1 MSALDPRERDLV
13 KCEDMRLYAERA
25 REFLGSRSLEAFL
38 ADEMAQA
45 AVVRCI
51 EVIGEAA
58 RLVSEDTR
66 RRAPEIPWSL
76 ITGMRHVL
84 AHDDGTVDLDR
95 VYRVVTEQLPE
106 LLTHLGT
113 LIASLEQDVGWSKD
127 DEEDPPQSP

>member
-1 MSALDPRERDLV
+1 MGDLDPRERDLV
-13 KCEDMRLYAERA
+13 KCEDMRLHAERA
-25 REFLGSRSLEAFL
+25 RQFLDSRSLDEFLG
-38 ADEMAQA
+38 DEMAQA

-84 AHDDGTVDLDR
+84 AHEYGTVDLER
-95 VYRVVTEQLPE
+95 VYGVVTEQVPR
-106 LLTHLGT
+106 LLNPSWRPDCEPGEECR
-113 LIASLEQDVGWSKD
+113 LERGR
-127 DEEDPPQSP
+127 